1 MKHSFINWIWIDFR
15 APKFEKTPKASSK
28 GLSVSVH
35 WKLEFWRI
43 VLHNSISK
51 LQETHNFRKTS
62 VMKPPA
68 RVNIWYLSLNLI
80 IFSNWNRKKGCAWR
94 FLPKQHFLW
103 LFKSQQTLV
112 ALEDF
117 ESSFLV
123 AISRAAP
130 DLHHGRDRVTSPT
143 RSSIQVTLRLNVWG
157 DACGG
162 YGGGEVIQFIGQHE
176 TKAAWL
182 DPFFFKTIVW
192 NPTAIQNKPS
202 FPVKTKGLFLFQ
214 VCTHTCIYMIIMI
227 CVYM

>member
-80 IFSNWNRKKGCAWR
+80 IFSNWNRKKRLCMAFLAKATFFVAVQKPTNPCCFGR
-94 FLPKQHFLW
+94 FWIIF
-103 LFKSQQTLV
+103 
-112 ALEDF
+112 
-117 ESSFLV
+117 
-123 AISRAAP
+123 SRGNFS
-130 DLHHGRDRVTSPT
+130 GRT
-143 RSSIQVTLRLNVWG
+143 RSSPRQRSCYFTYKIFDSGHSSAQCLGGCLWG
-157 DACGG
+157 IW
-162 YGGGEVIQFIGQHE
+162 GGGR
-176 TKAAWL
+176 
-182 DPFFFKTIVW
+182 
-192 NPTAIQNKPS
+192 
-202 FPVKTKGLFLFQ
+202 
-214 VCTHTCIYMIIMI
+214 
-227 CVYM
+227 